1 MIYVFDNRDNIVK
14 NASKIII
21 VLLIGF
27 VGYYALLH
35 VPFLYSMAGH
45 RIESMV
51 AGLFGTDA
59 AVDSSTSTRLNLIQW
74 GIEWFK
80 ERMWFGY
87 GIDNYRFV
95 LHSYHSNW
103 SLAYYAHNN
112 YVELLVDVGLIGTIV
127 YYFNYVCMLVSSA
140 RNVRKITKQELLFIG
155 ILVAI
160 MISEYGLV
168 TYYDKYIQV
177 ILFTYMD
184 DYRNVKRIKT
194 EGGKMKRNIIQ
205 RGLARAGYKG
215 YMNWIPDS
223 LYLKLMFW
231 ARLGIKIKLFES

>member
-1 MIYVFDNRDNIVK
+1 
-14 NASKIII
+14 
-21 VLLIGF
+21 
-27 VGYYALLH
+27 
-35 VPFLYSMAGH
+35 
-45 RIESMV
+45 
-51 AGLFGTDA
+51 
-59 AVDSSTSTRLNLIQW
+59 
-74 GIEWFK
+74 
-80 ERMWFGY
+80 MWFGY

-95 LHSYHSNW
+95 LYSYHSNW

-140 RNVRKITKQELLFIG
+140 ENVRKITKQELLFIG

-194 EGGKMKRNIIQ
+194 EGGKMKKKYYTERT
-205 RGLARAGYKG
+205 G
-215 YMNWIPDS
+215 
-223 LYLKLMFW
+223 
-231 ARLGIKIKLFES
+231 

>member
-1 MIYVFDNRDNIVK
+1 MLFDTISNDNRDNIVK
-14 NASKIII
+14 NASKIVI
-21 VLLIGF
+21 VILIGF

-127 YYFNYVCMLVSSA
+127 YYFNYVWMLVSSA

-177 ILFTYMD
+177 ILLLIWM
-184 DYRNVKRIKT
+184 
-194 EGGKMKRNIIQ
+194 IIET
-205 RGLARAGYKG
+205 
-215 YMNWIPDS
+215 
-223 LYLKLMFW
+223 LK
-231 ARLGIKIKLFES
+231 E